1 MTSPSGTGRASDVPL
16 TIALILAL
24 SAFALMI
31 LWLVAR

>member
-1 MTSPSGTGRASDVPL
+1 MSDPVVGGPSGDRAL
-16 TIALILAL
+16 GIALILAL